1 MGETGQGVSR
11 AVAGELGFRPRESR
25 GKLGVISNDGQV
37 CERPAG
43 RDQGWSQGG
52 SSWQQAHAGPRSELL
67 DTVILMSSQLVI
79 HPTALA
85 CPAVSRS
92 AAPHPPGW
100 LAASRSLFPWLL
112 RVAAVSL
119 RLVASSCHLEYPV
132 QPQRIEWVEKVLEPC
147 RASVPHSN
155 HKSHDVTPLAQPW
168 GA

>member
-11 AVAGELGFRPRESR
+11 AVAGELGFRPRECR
-25 GKLGVISNDGQV
+25 GKLGVISSDGQV

-67 DTVILMSSQLVI
+67 DTVTLMSSQLVI

-92 AAPHPPGW
+92 TSAAAPHPPGR
-100 LAASRSLFPWLL
+100 LAAPWSLFPWFL
-112 RVAAVSL
+112 RVAAVSLPVSL

-132 QPQRIEWVEKVLEPC
+132 QPQRIQSGWRKFSSP
-147 RASVPHSN
+147 AG
-155 HKSHDVTPLAQPW
+155 PLFPTQTTSLMM
-168 GA
+168 